1 MEPIAGEDHY
11 LLARVQGGMR
21 WYGAG
26 FTVRDGKK
34 YAAIL
39 KKNREI
45 SALCLIPFE
54 WEWGKGI

>member
-34 YAAIL
+34 YAAIPEEEPGNIRPL
-39 KKNREI
+39 PD
-45 SALCLIPFE
+45 SL
-54 WEWGKGI
+54 